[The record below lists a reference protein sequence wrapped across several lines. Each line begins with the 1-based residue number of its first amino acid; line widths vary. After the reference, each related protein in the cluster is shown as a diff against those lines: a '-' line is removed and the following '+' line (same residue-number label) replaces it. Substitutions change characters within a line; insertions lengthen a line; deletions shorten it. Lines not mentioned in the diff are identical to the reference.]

1 MPLTLTALRPNRATY
16 ALAAIGF
23 LTAAILEAV
32 AHGGG
37 WQIAAF
43 ALAPDL
49 ALLPGG
55 DKDLEQGQLHP
66 RAVPLYNAVHRF
78 WGPMALGLL
87 AALGVIPIIWLVG
100 ALTWCLHISLD
111 RALGYGLRTPS
122 GFQR

>member
-1 MPLTLTALRPNRATY
+1 MSLTLTALRPNRATY
-16 ALAAIGF
+16 AVAAIGF
-23 LTAAILEAV
+23 LTAAILEAI

-49 ALLPGG
+49 ALVLGAG
-55 DKDLEQGQLHP
+55 KGLEKGQLHP
-66 RAVPLYNAVHRF
+66 RAVPVYNAVHRF
-78 WGPMALGLL
+78 WGPLALGLL
-87 AALGVIPIIWLVG
+87 AVLGVIPIVWLVG

-111 RALGYGLRTPS
+111 RVLGYGLRTPA